1 LVLRPL
7 IQAVISLMIDE
18 NKPTTDVSTRKPVSG
33 IDIYELYDRMNMNN
47 ILLSFKGDI
56 TAELMSS
63 ILQIME
69 QRLDTFQEAPRT
81 RKKVYNVMVECL
93 QNLYHHVDAVPI
105 NLGEKED
112 SDRSAI
118 FMIGLDDKGYRII
131 TGNYVQTD
139 RADDLKTN
147 LEDINSREPEGLR
160 ELYKEILNN
169 DQRSGKGG
177 SGLGMVD
184 IARKTGQKLAYDFT
198 PINNEHTFFTL
209 NINVE
214 Q

>member
-1 LVLRPL
+1 ML
-7 IQAVISLMIDE
+7 
-18 NKPTTDVSTRKPVSG
+18 TRKPLSG
-33 IDIYELYDRMNMNN
+33 IDIYELYARMNTNN

-56 TAELMSS
+56 TTELMSS

-69 QRLDTFQEAPRT
+69 ERLDTFQESPKT

-93 QNLYHHVDAVPI
+93 QNLYHHVDSVPMNI
-105 NLGEKED
+105 GEIQ
-112 SDRSAI
+112 DRDKSAI
-118 FMIGLDDKGYRII
+118 FMIGLVENGYRIL
-131 TGNYVQTD
+131 TGNYVQSERVD
-139 RADDLKTN
+139 ELKGK
-147 LEDINSREPEGLR
+147 LEEINSREADGLR

-198 PINNEHTFFTL
+198 PINSEYTFFTL
-209 NINVE
+209 NINV
-214 Q
+214 

>member
-1 LVLRPL
+1 MLDV
-7 IQAVISLMIDE
+7 
-18 NKPTTDVSTRKPVSG
+18 NKPTANVSTKKTANG
-33 IDIYELYDRMNMNN
+33 KDIYELYDRMNMNN

-56 TAELMSS
+56 TTELMTS

-69 QRLDTFQEAPRT
+69 ARLDTFKETPRV
-81 RKKVYNVMVECL
+81 RKKVYNIMVECL
-93 QNLYHHVDAVPI
+93 QNLYHHMDSVPLNI
-105 NLGEKED
+105 GEIED
-112 SDRSAI
+112 RDKSAI
-118 FMIGLDDKGYRII
+118 FMIGIDDSGYHII
-131 TGNYVQTD
+131 TGNYVQTN
-139 RADDLKTN
+139 RVDDLKTK
-147 LEDINSREPEGLR
+147 LEDINSREADGLR

-169 DQRSGKGG
+169 DQRTGKGG

-198 PINNEHTFFTL
+198 AINAEYTFFTL

>member
-1 LVLRPL
+1 MQV
-7 IQAVISLMIDE
+7 
-18 NKPTTDVSTRKPVSG
+18 NKPTTAVLTQKPVSG

-56 TAELMSS
+56 TTELMSS

-69 QRLDTFQEAPRT
+69 QRLDKVQETPRT

-105 NLGEKED
+105 ASGEEES
-112 SDRSAI
+112 SDKSAI
-118 FMIGLDDKGYRII
+118 FMIGLDNSGYRII
-131 TGNYVQTD
+131 TGNYVQAN
-139 RADDLKTN
+139 RASDLKN
-147 LEDINSREPEGLR
+147 KLEDINSREPEGLR
-160 ELYKEILNN
+160 DLYKEILNN
-169 DQRSGKGG
+169 DERTQNGG

-184 IARKTGQKLAYDFT
+184 IARKTGQKLGYDFT
-198 PINNEHTFFTL
+198 TINKDYTFFTL

-214 Q
+214 H

>member
-1 LVLRPL
+1 MLTQR
-7 IQAVISLMIDE
+7 
-18 NKPTTDVSTRKPVSG
+18 PVSG

-56 TAELMSS
+56 TTELMTS

-69 QRLDTFQEAPRT
+69 DRLDAYKESPKT

-93 QNLYHHVDAVPI
+93 QNLYHHIDSVPR
-105 NLGEKED
+105 NLGEIED
-112 SDRSAI
+112 QDRSAI
-118 FMIGLDDKGYRII
+118 FMIGLDESGYRII
-131 TGNYVQTD
+131 TGNYVQSD
-139 RADDLKTN
+139 RVEGLKRQ
-147 LEDINSREPEGLR
+147 LEDINSRDSVALR

-169 DQRSGKGG
+169 DERSQKGG

-184 IARKTGQKLAYDFT
+184 IARKTGQKLDYDLT
-198 PINNEHTFFTL
+198 PINSEYTFFTL

-214 Q
+214 H